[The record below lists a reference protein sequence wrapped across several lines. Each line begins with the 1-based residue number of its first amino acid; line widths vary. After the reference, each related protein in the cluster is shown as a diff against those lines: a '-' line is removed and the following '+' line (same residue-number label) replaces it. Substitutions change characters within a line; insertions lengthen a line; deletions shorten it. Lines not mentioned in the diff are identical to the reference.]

1 MISSATLNGNDGFAF
16 TGTAPQVFVGR
27 TIAGESDFNGDG
39 YSDIVISSTTAS
51 TVIFGHA
58 GTFDADLRTN
68 ELNGSNGFTI
78 TGGNFTVGPGGDF
91 NGDGYDDI
99 VVANKDA
106 TAGAFSGAG

>member
-1 MISSATLNGNDGFAF
+1 M
-16 TGTAPQVFVGR
+16 
-27 TIAGESDFNGDG
+27 
-39 YSDIVISSTTAS
+39 

-58 GTFDADLRTN
+58 GAFDADLRTN
-68 ELNGSNGFTI
+68 ELTGSNGFTI

-106 TAGAFSGAG
+106 TAGAFSGAGYVYVIFGKQSGFGTTLDVSQLNGVNGFVLFGGDK